1 VAIRVL
7 GVADSSSLLVADD
20 VHSSGLD
27 DALLTHLC
35 AAKAAGSPLS
45 SLLGQGRY
53 SIMRFCSLSLT
64 CRVIDAWMCN
74 FRELSAVQEP

>member
-45 SLLGQGRY
+45 SLTFLD
-53 SIMRFCSLSLT
+53 M
-64 CRVIDAWMCN
+64 
-74 FRELSAVQEP
+74 

>member
-1 VAIRVL
+1 VAVRVV
-7 GVADSSSLLVADD
+7 GVADSSSLLLAGD
-20 VHSSGLD
+20 VQSGGLD

-53 SIMRFCSLSLT
+53 ST
-64 CRVIDAWMCN
+64 V
-74 FRELSAVQEP
+74 